1 MLVPAYRALGWTGT
15 SGPDAVSRS
24 LLLTLFL
31 LSMLIWI
38 RLIIVNADLD
48 KKAYLISA
56 PDAFGDSVLFHTI
69 SPHDKYS

>member
-1 MLVPAYRALGWTGT
+1 MSVAEKSITRSPLYKSYNTYVPKVGSGRMLVPAYRALGWTGT

-38 RLIIVNADLD
+38 RLIQ
-48 KKAYLISA
+48 
-56 PDAFGDSVLFHTI
+56 
-69 SPHDKYS
+69 